1 MKNKKREV
9 ITDVFKRMEY
19 YSSETKILY
28 YTSDNRVLKRTGG
41 TRSWR
46 LNNPGNID
54 FAGTT
59 NIQKGRIGKAFIPG
73 QKKNDGAKFPDH
85 YAAVFESY
93 EAGCKAQVDLLRRKY
108 RFFTIS
114 QMTKKYA
121 PDEDNNDSEAYA
133 KELLSVTGVSP
144 TTTFENMTDEEIE
157 KIAYTMRVK
166 EGFYNTN
173 IPYTEEWLE
182 TTNILVSDGKRSI
195 TNYPFK

>member
-73 QKKNDGAKFPDH
+73 QKKMMGQNFLIIMRL
-85 YAAVFESY
+85 YS
-93 EAGCKAQVDLLRRKY
+93 KAMRQDVRLKL
-108 RFFTIS
+108 IS
-114 QMTKKYA
+114 
-121 PDEDNNDSEAYA
+121 
-133 KELLSVTGVSP
+133 
-144 TTTFENMTDEEIE
+144 
-157 KIAYTMRVK
+157 
-166 EGFYNTN
+166 
-173 IPYTEEWLE
+173 
-182 TTNILVSDGKRSI
+182 
-195 TNYPFK
+195 